1 MQKECQKILPDPFA
15 SSFQNIPPRR
25 CIMFGSVITT
35 ICNVIIGMSL
45 SPQDAADLKPVPGA
59 VVAHSPA
66 KTKQYIGSPSIA
78 VLPNGHYVVSHDF
91 FGPGSTRDVT
101 QVFASADQGKT
112 WAKRATISGQWWSTL
127 FVHNNTLYL
136 MGVTKE
142 YGFAVIRKST
152 DAGKTWTDPKDADS
166 GLLHDKGMYH
176 CAPVPVVVHN
186 GRLWRAMEEYLGP
199 KWGSFSSFM
208 MSAPV
213 DADLLKASSWTSSN
227 RLPRNTDWLGKKFGG
242 WLEGN
247 AVVAPDGSIVNV
259 LRVDFQAH
267 PEKAAIVRIS
277 ADGKTSTFDPEK
289 DFIDFPGGC
298 KKFTIRYDA
307 KSRKYWT
314 LANFVP
320 VEFQTENVGRAR
332 NTLALCCSS
341 DLKTWDVRKT
351 ILQHAD
357 TKTHGF
363 QYVDWLF
370 AGDDLIAAVRTAFD
384 EPDGTQAHNSHD
396 SNYLTFHRIAGFRNA
411 K

>member
-1 MQKECQKILPDPFA
+1 
-15 SSFQNIPPRR
+15 
-25 CIMFGSVITT
+25 MFGFVTTAICTVI
-35 ICNVIIGMSL
+35 VGMSL
-45 SPQDAADLKPVPGA
+45 SPQDAADLKSVPG
-59 VVAHSPA
+59 VIVAHSPA
-66 KTKQYIGSPSIA
+66 KTKQYIGSPSVA
-78 VLPNGHYVVSHDF
+78 VLPNGEFIVTHDF
-91 FGPGSTRDVT
+91 FGPGSTRDMT
-101 QVFASADQGKT
+101 QVFASTDQGKT
-112 WAKRATISGQWWSTL
+112 WAKRATITGQWWSTL

-152 DAGKTWTDPKDADS
+152 DAGKTWTDPKDAES

-186 GRLWRAMEEYLGP
+186 GRLWRAMEEYTGP

-208 MSAPV
+208 MSAPL

-247 AVVAPDGSIVNV
+247 AVVAPDGSMMNV

-267 PEKAAIVRIS
+267 PEKAAIVRVS
-277 ADGKTSTFDPEK
+277 ADGKTSSFDPEK

-307 KSRKYWT
+307 TTRKYWT
-314 LANFVP
+314 LSNFVP
-320 VEFQTENVGRAR
+320 VEHQTTHVGRTR

-341 DLKTWDVRKT
+341 DLKTWEVRKV
-351 ILQHAD
+351 IVQHPD
-357 TKTHGF
+357 TTTHGF

-370 AGDDLIAAVRTAFD
+370 AGDDLIAVVRTAFD

-396 SNYLTFHRIAGFRNA
+396 ANYLTFHRIAGFRNA